1 MLLLSWPMILL
12 LGLQLKGRAMTWL
25 PETKEVKEVRLNII
39 RTGWDIVTTL
49 NFVEG
54 CSLIK
59 LWS

>member
-12 LGLQLKGRAMTWL
+12 LGLQLKGRAMSWL
-25 PETKEVKEVRLNII
+25 PKTKEVKEVRLNII